1 LGHFSDAFLFDLR
14 RGGPFSGRFTMTAS
28 FPSTRWSLILAA
40 GAAQEERDA
49 ALAELCRLYWYPLY
63 AHARRAGHSPE
74 DAQDVTQGFFAH
86 LIEARV
92 FERVDGPD
100 KGRMRSFLLRGLQNF
115 IMKEHRDATRLK
127 RGGGM
132 RLVELDALAA
142 EERLAQEP
150 VTEESPERVFDRRWA
165 QAVIEAAYARLR
177 ADYER
182 AGKLSMFSILAP
194 LADKT
199 DRAIPMA
206 GVAAELGVTEG
217 NARVMLFRLRKQF
230 RAALQTEM
238 MRTLTDDGDLKQE
251 MDHLR
256 AALALA

>member
-1 LGHFSDAFLFDLR
+1 
-14 RGGPFSGRFTMTAS
+14 MTS
-28 FPSTRWSLILAA
+28 TFPNTRWSLILAA
-40 GAAQEERDA
+40 GAGEAGRDA

-63 AHARRAGHSPE
+63 AHARRSGRSPE
-74 DAQDVTQGFFAH
+74 DAQDLTQGFFEH
-86 LIEARV
+86 VIEARV
-92 FERVDGPD
+92 FERVEGPD
-100 KGRMRSFLLRGLQNF
+100 KGRLRSFLMRGLQNF
-115 IMKEHRDATRLK
+115 MLKEHRDATRLK
-127 RGGGM
+127 RGGGAK
-132 RLVELDALAA
+132 LVELDALAA

-150 VTEESPERVFDRRWA
+150 VTEESPERLFDRRWA

-182 AGKLSMFSILAP
+182 AGKGAIFAVLAP

-199 DRAIPMA
+199 DRAIPMT

-251 MDHLR
+251 MEHLR
-256 AALALA
+256 AALAAG